1 MRFFTD
7 LWEKVVQPDGT
18 ATDEESAPDGTAL
31 AAATALDVPAE
42 RRRDEEELSELAVRS
57 RELLAETRATHLATR
72 RAAEELAAECARA
85 TTEGGELART
95 LSAKLGEAELTAT
108 RLRRQL
114 REAENIP
121 PQTEGTAPSGALAAA
136 VGACGAGGA
145 IVGAASG
152 QSAAA
157 AAASM
162 DDWVEPP
169 VEDVGVDTDEMYGV

>member
-7 LWEKVVQPDGT
+7 LWEKVVQPDG
-18 ATDEESAPDGTAL
+18 APTDEVSAPDGTAL

-121 PQTEGTAPSGALAAA
+121 PQMEGTAPRGALAGAA
-136 VGACGAGGA
+136 SACGAGGA

-169 VEDVGVDTDEMYGV
+169 VEDVGVDADEMYGV